1 MGQLLFTFLKF
12 GSVQLKERTE
22 KLEYWRKREKLMLE
36 KKNKKNELLRRQSSV
51 WIDESEMEKKILEA
65 TVDTIPL

>member
-1 MGQLLFTFLKF
+1 M
-12 GSVQLKERTE
+12 QLKERTE

-36 KKNKKNELLRRQSSV
+36 KKKKKNELLRRQSSV

-65 TVDTIPL
+65 TVDTIPLWLLISKPD